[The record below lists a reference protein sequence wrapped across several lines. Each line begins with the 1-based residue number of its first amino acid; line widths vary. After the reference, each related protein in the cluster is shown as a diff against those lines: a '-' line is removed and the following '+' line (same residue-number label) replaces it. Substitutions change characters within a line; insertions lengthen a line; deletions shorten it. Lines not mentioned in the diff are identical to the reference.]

1 MSSKIGVF
9 GGTFSPIHFGH
20 INSILNVKEKM
31 KLDEVKVIPAF
42 QAPGKD
48 MIESP
53 TAVERLDIVN
63 IALNDY
69 LGEISVEANEIERGG
84 VSYSVETLEELK
96 KENPNDILYLIVG
109 LDQFQKFDS
118 WKDFERILE
127 LAHVVVTSR
136 PGYFF
141 PLDKTEFPKA
151 ISQHVADF
159 DGYTAILNSG
169 SQIFFVRLEDHD
181 MSSSDIRKRV
191 RLRQSINKFV
201 PIEVEQYI
209 SKNKLYSMEEG
220 VDYNS
225 KDLTTKIMEILN
237 QEQAINVLGYDL
249 SEQNQITDFCIISSA
264 QSKKAN
270 SSLVSKVID
279 QIRDE
284 LGVKPIAVDGLE
296 DSNWIVIDYGSVMV
310 HSFYEFVRY
319 EYKLEELWAEY
330 PKF

>member
-31 KLDEVKVIPAF
+31 KLDEIKVIPAN
-42 QAPGKD
+42 QAPGKTL
-48 MIESP
+48 IESP
-53 TAVERLDIVN
+53 TASERLDLVN
-63 IALNDY
+63 IGLNDY
-69 LGEISVEANEIERGG
+69 LGEISVESHEIDRGG

-96 KENPNDILYLIVG
+96 KQNPDDIFYLIVG
-109 LDQFQKFDS
+109 LDQFQNFDS

-141 PLDKTEFPKA
+141 PLDKSEFPKA
-151 ISQHVADF
+151 ISNKIADF

-191 RLRQSINKFV
+191 RLSQSINKYV
-201 PIEVEQYI
+201 PMEVEQYI
-209 SKNKLYSMEEG
+209 VEKQLYSMKEG
-220 VDYNS
+220 VDYDS
-225 KDLTTKIMEILN
+225 KDLVDKIMKILN
-237 QEQAINVLGYDL
+237 DEQAINVLAYDL
-249 SEQNQITDFCIISSA
+249 REQNQITDFSVISSA

-270 SSLVSKVID
+270 SSVVSKVMD
-279 QIRDE
+279 KIRDE
-284 LGVKPIAVDGLE
+284 LGVKPIAVDGLD
-296 DSNWIVIDYGSVMV
+296 DSNWIVVDYGSVML

-319 EYKLEELWAEY
+319 EYKLEELWADY

>member
-1 MSSKIGVF
+1 MSNKIGVF

-48 MIESP
+48 TIESP
-53 TAVERLDIVN
+53 SAGERLDIVN

-69 LGEISVEANEIERGG
+69 LGEITVEANEIERGG

-96 KENPNDILYLIVG
+96 KQNPDDILYLIVG

-141 PLDKTEFPKA
+141 PLDKTEFPEA
-151 ISQHVADF
+151 ISKHVADF

-225 KDLTTKIMEILN
+225 KDLTAKIMEILN
-237 QEQAINVLGYDL
+237 EEQAINILGYDL
-249 SEQNQITDFCIISSA
+249 QEQNQITDFCVIASA

-279 QIRDE
+279 KIRDE

-296 DSNWIVIDYGSVMV
+296 DSNWIVVDYGSVMV
-310 HSFYEFVRY
+310 HCFYEFVRY
-319 EYKLEELWAEY
+319 EYKLEELWNAY
-330 PKF
+330 PKL